1 MGYPVDM
8 TGGLF
13 CATVASVLSWSRSS
27 PRVPAVGRLLSRY
40 SIMSTLL
47 GRWWCEDLVS
57 SAQGRSGHTHGM
69 QGRSGRTQGTHMA
82 CRAHFACGF
91 RSLAGVARSWASRSW
106 ASRRSWA
113 SLARASLVG
122 SLASLVGI
130 ARILSCTCCRAFEL
144 RGLECPRPGDS
155 QNHP

>member
-1 MGYPVDM
+1 M

-13 CATVASVLSWSRSS
+13 CATVASVLSWSRSL

-57 SAQGRSGHTHGM
+57 SAQGMRAA
-69 QGRSGRTQGTHMA
+69 RGTL
-82 CRAHFACGF
+82 RAHAWHAGRASLVAFARSRASLARGR
-91 RSLAGVARSWASRSW
+91 RSLVGVA
-106 ASRRSWA
+106 RSWA
-113 SLARASLVG
+113 SLARASLIG

-130 ARILSCTCCRAFEL
+130 ARILSCTCCRAFL
-144 RGLECPRPGDS
+144 GCGALSVPGLETPKTSLREKL
-155 QNHP
+155 